1 MSSLPVLIHPRR
13 FGETSRRDAW
23 WVQSAVVF
31 AILGSFVVYATW
43 AAFQNEH
50 YTFGPY
56 LSPFYSPELFGSSPH
71 AWLGPKPGW
80 WPGWLPFSPALV
92 ILPFPGLFRFT
103 CYYYRGAYYKAF
115 WADPPACAV
124 GEPRNSYIGERRFP
138 LVLQNVHRY
147 FLYVALLFL
156 LVLAYDAWKAM
167 WFADPA
173 TGRKEFGIG
182 VGTLVLTLN
191 VVLLTGYTLGCHS
204 LRHLVG
210 GRLDQP
216 SRHPVQHACW
226 RGCSR
231 LNGRHM
237 RWAWASLC
245 SVAFSDLYVRMCSM
259 GVWTDW
265 RLF

>member
-1 MSSLPVLIHPRR
+1 MSTLPVLIQQRR

-31 AILGSFVVYATW
+31 AILGSFVAYATW

-56 LSPFYSPELFGSSPH
+56 LSPFYSPELFGGSPH

-124 GEPRNSYIGERRFP
+124 GEPRKSYLGERSFP
-138 LVLQNVHRY
+138 LVMQNVHRY

-156 LVLAYDAWKAM
+156 LILAYDAYKAM

-173 TGRKEFGIG
+173 TGGTEFGIG

-237 RWAWASLC
+237 RWAWASLV

-259 GVWTDW
+259 GIWTDW